1 LFSENFIVKTQSFVC
16 LIQFLYPILLLFEI
30 NIFIFSW
37 KNLFGINKKII
48 DGDYKTNFQ
57 TQDFEVM
64 DSLFSFSL
72 KAISW
77 NWKIYDDTMD
87 VVHRRGY

>member
-1 LFSENFIVKTQSFVC
+1 LFSKNFIVKNKSFVC
-16 LIQFLYPILLLFEI
+16 LIQVLYPILLLFEI

-37 KNLFGINKKII
+37 KYLFGINKKII

-57 TQDFEVM
+57 TQDFEGM
-64 DSLFSFSL
+64 DSLF
-72 KAISW
+72 SW

-87 VVHRRGY
+87 VVHQRGY